1 MKFFNEYASCLQT
14 LRVADSA
21 YAQIFKGI
29 DPPVEELY
37 ICSRNLDDLLT
48 RPRVAIVGTRKITP
62 YGRMVTERFSSEL
75 AGQGIV
81 IVSGLAF
88 GVDKLAHEAALA
100 AGGQTIAVLPGSL
113 SRIYPTAHTQ
123 LAERIINQGGALISE
138 YPIGSDIAYKNQF
151 IERNRIVAGI
161 SNALLITEA
170 AKDSGTMH
178 TAGFAL
184 NQGREVLA
192 VPGDITKPYSE
203 GTNNLLRTTR
213 AQPATCT
220 QDVLDVLHLAA
231 ALPKPPVRGGSAVE
245 QRLLDLLKDTITT
258 GEELLARSEL
268 AVTEFNQALTMMEIT
283 GKIKAL
289 GNNHWAAR

>member
-231 ALPKPPVRGGSAVE
+231 PLPKPPVRGGSAVE